1 MSGGAV
7 LPWLWLCEGG
17 HECGSVCVCVGGWRV
32 ASGSL
37 FSGWH
42 LSQGFE
48 AGDKR
53 QASSSSST
61 LSGSETICLL
71 FGKCQRQL
79 VGTGVSFRTTC
90 SLSAELGRGTG
101 SWGDCQ
107 GNMTRL
113 GVGSQMD
120 AYHLPHQQL
129 NFMKA
134 YFTSLL
140 LVKFF
145 LS

>member
-1 MSGGAV
+1 MA
-7 LPWLWLCEGG
+7 L
-17 HECGSVCVCVGGWRV
+17 CVCVLGGWRV

-48 AGDKR
+48 AGGQEAGQLLLFYLVVAQR
-53 QASSSSST
+53 QSVYSLGSARDSWWGQEC
-61 LSGSETICLL
+61 LSGLHARSLL
-71 FGKCQRQL
+71 SWGGEQE
-79 VGTGVSFRTTC
+79 VG
-90 SLSAELGRGTG
+90 
-101 SWGDCQ
+101 GDCQ

-129 NFMKA
+129 NLMKA
-134 YFTSLL
+134 HFTSLL
-140 LVKFF
+140 FGEIFF
-145 LS
+145 IISSL